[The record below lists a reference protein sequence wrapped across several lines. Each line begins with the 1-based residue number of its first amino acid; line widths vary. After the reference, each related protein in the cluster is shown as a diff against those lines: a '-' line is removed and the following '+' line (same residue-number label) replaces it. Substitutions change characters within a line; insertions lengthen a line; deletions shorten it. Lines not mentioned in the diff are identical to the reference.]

1 MARFRFPTASQPWV
15 EIIQVF
21 LLSSRIICPSFTSA
35 LIKYSQEGFFLCTW
49 VCWVSSFTL
58 SLPSYGVLCTLSFSQ
73 LFEIFSINDTPPPSL
88 LTKIFG
94 SFFSQTGQGVL
105 LGILWN
111 MQASKDA
118 WIMTTVSILCAMFT
132 SRENDH
138 HLCFFPAHA
147 HHNFS
152 WPLGDGERVTV
163 ARIYFSSLI
172 SVNKLHHS
180 NEIWTPTTDSP
191 CLLAWLCFLFCR
203 QQKMTGCK
211 FQHQKRATG
220 FRWQPCLLTGSF
232 EKQGSLGHLRTGRG
246 WWVWKWKK
254 KQRKGWLEFRGA
266 CSAMA
271 PSPSAPPFPSGAH
284 LPLIPRR
291 GSRVRL

>member
-1 MARFRFPTASQPWV
+1 
-15 EIIQVF
+15 
-21 LLSSRIICPSFTSA
+21 
-35 LIKYSQEGFFLCTW
+35 
-49 VCWVSSFTL
+49 
-58 SLPSYGVLCTLSFSQ
+58 
-73 LFEIFSINDTPPPSL
+73 
-88 LTKIFG
+88 
-94 SFFSQTGQGVL
+94 
-105 LGILWN
+105 

-254 KQRKGWLEFRGA
+254 KQRKGWLEFCGA

-271 PSPSAPPFPSGAH
+271 PLPLH
-284 LPLIPRR
+284 LPSPPELISLSFPVVVA
-291 GSRVRL
+291 GSDCKKYNKKHTHSRSCLLSKCLSILYHKPSEAGSLWCQ